1 MNYSL
6 GVLGMALLL
15 TGCGGWKEKA
25 AQVDEL
31 RNRAAL
37 HYDLQQEKRKK
48 RDGLITV
55 TRKGKNYDIQL
66 QFDASDENVYF
77 YMEIPQDEQK
87 AMLPMAENTPVEE
100 LDPEESI
107 PEEEP
112 AEVVEAVPEKA
123 VFQAKQADNA
133 TKHMLYAQTYLYEKK
148 YSRALGEINQV
159 LEIVPQ
165 SSVGHALK
173 GSIYYKLGAI
183 DQARSAWEQALRI
196 DPNMENV
203 RDSLNRVK
211 EAAL

>member
-1 MNYSL
+1 
-6 GVLGMALLL
+6 
-15 TGCGGWKEKA
+15 
-25 AQVDEL
+25 
-31 RNRAAL
+31 
-37 HYDLQQEKRKK
+37 
-48 RDGLITV
+48 
-55 TRKGKNYDIQL
+55 
-66 QFDASDENVYF
+66 
-77 YMEIPQDEQK
+77 
-87 AMLPMAENTPVEE
+87 MLPMAENTPVEE